1 MGLYYPLV
9 NASFCDDS
17 LLISLRTSS
26 GHNLNL
32 AHAGE
37 GTLEYGDQSG
47 MMGYSSSED
56 STKMCFNPARSWQLG
71 WYSDKRIELDM
82 KARGQFSGEL
92 IGLTDYGSNTAG
104 KYVNIK
110 IENGST
116 DFFIGFN
123 LAKGINY
130 STREGRNDVTIQSQQ
145 EIGYNYSVLL
155 AKLAKNDKYS
165 ISKFKGN
172 VDLII
177 EVNDLVFTNPPF
189 AKIDIYLDGCRPGS
203 PCGPACGT
211 CPTNSPISSST
222 SSPTSLPTA
231 SPTASPVTPNLNWI
245 VLFQEGFEKGFDLFT
260 NDGKNTRIDKKYFN
274 EGSASLRLSDN
285 SGISMATTS
294 NAYDVSCMNQLKVHF
309 FYYCRGVK
317 KDESFFLE
325 YSADGGSSWQAAEI
339 FVRGIDWN
347 KNNKWSEASVEW
359 DVSSASISTIQLRFR
374 AEFSDRRDKVYID
387 DVLFEGAMDGFVA
400 GYGGDFG
407 DSESTTFGSCS
418 HSDWIVLFE
427 EGFED
432 GYVEDG
438 GVFDDGGKDTKI
450 QTRRKYEGEQ
460 SLRLRDGS
468 ATSMVTTLNAYDVS
482 SMTKIRVNFFYN
494 AQGIED
500 GDFFVLYYCTDGEYW
515 QEAKRFVRGE
525 DWQNNN
531 NRWREGSVEWDV
543 ASASP
548 IQLRFRSYFGSNAE
562 MVYIDNVLF
571 EGQR

>member
-1 MGLYYPLV
+1 
-9 NASFCDDS
+9 
-17 LLISLRTSS
+17 
-26 GHNLNL
+26 
-32 AHAGE
+32 
-37 GTLEYGDQSG
+37 
-47 MMGYSSSED
+47 MMGYSYSVD
-56 STKMCFNPARSWQLG
+56 STLMCFNPAMSWQLG

-82 KARGQFSGEL
+82 KARGRFSGEL

-110 IENGST
+110 IGNGST

-123 LAKGINY
+123 LAEGINS
-130 STREGRNDVTIQSQQ
+130 STREGRNEVTIQSQQ
-145 EIGYNYSVLL
+145 KGGYNYSVLL

-165 ISKFKGN
+165 ISNFEGN

-211 CPTNSPISSST
+211 CTSNSPTTSPRSST
-222 SSPTSLPTA
+222 TSPSTA
-231 SPTASPVTPNLNWI
+231 SPTTSPMTPNLNWI

-260 NDGKNTRIDKKYFN
+260 NGGKNARIDKKHFH
-274 EGSASLRLSDN
+274 EGSASLRLRDDSDT
-285 SGISMATTS
+285 SMATTS

-309 FYYCRGVK
+309 SYYSRGVE
-317 KDESFFLE
+317 KDEAFFLE
-325 YSADGGSSWQAAEI
+325 YSADGGSSWQAAES

-347 KNNKWSEASVEW
+347 KNNEWSEALVEW
-359 DVSSASISTIQLRFR
+359 GVSSVSINTIQLRFR
-374 AEFSDRRDKVYID
+374 AEFSNRRDKVYID

-407 DSESTTFGSCS
+407 DSNSTTFGSCS
-418 HSDWIVLFE
+418 HSDWIVLFK

-432 GYVEDG
+432 GYAEDG
-438 GVFDDGGKDTKI
+438 GVFDNGGKDTKI
-450 QTRRKYEGEQ
+450 QTRRKYEGKQ

-468 ATSMVTTLNAYDVS
+468 ATSMVTTSSAYNVS
-482 SMTKIRVNFFYN
+482 SMTKIKVTFFYN

-500 GDFFVLYYCTDGEYW
+500 GDFFVLYYSTHDAYW

-525 DWQNNN
+525 DWQDNNN
-531 NRWREGSVEWDV
+531 TWRQGSVEWDV
-543 ASASP
+543 SSTRP
-548 IQLRFRSYFGSNAE
+548 IQLRFRSYFGSNADK
-562 MVYIDNVLF
+562 VYIDNVLF
-571 EGQR
+571 AGQR